1 MPRSPVTHSLSFP
14 PPSPLPHSTTQPI
27 VLLFTHLGCFF
38 VSMIPALDLL
48 SQATVLISLNHNFSI
63 LRLFLCNSA
72 ICILVEKAHL
82 LTPKI
87 ENLNRR
93 DAPSS
98 LPPTCFVVV
107 ILKVACPIAIGSTNA
122 MRATIWKGVLPE
134 TIEDIQKNKSHI
146 LWHGSQKIFLLMKTT
161 EKTAQGEKNKRIVFF
176 RALPELP
183 NLPFI
188 DRKCTF

>member
-27 VLLFTHLGCFF
+27 VLLFTHLVCCLSLF

-48 SQATVLISLNHNFSI
+48 SQATVPITLNHNFCI
-63 LRLFLCNSA
+63 LRLFFCDSA

-107 ILKVACPIAIGSTNA
+107 ILKVACPIAIGSTNGGNHLE
-122 MRATIWKGVLPE
+122 RCVATDHRGYSKE
-134 TIEDIQKNKSHI
+134 
-146 LWHGSQKIFLLMKTT
+146 
-161 EKTAQGEKNKRIVFF
+161 
-176 RALPELP
+176 
-183 NLPFI
+183 
-188 DRKCTF
+188 

>member
-48 SQATVLISLNHNFSI
+48 SQATVPITLNHNFCT

-87 ENLNRR
+87 ENLNCR

-107 ILKVACPIAIGSTNA
+107 ILKVACPIVIGSANGGNHLE
-122 MRATIWKGVLPE
+122 RCVATGPPR
-134 TIEDIQKNKSHI
+134 
-146 LWHGSQKIFLLMKTT
+146 IFKRMKVTFCGMSP
-161 EKTAQGEKNKRIVFF
+161 KTVSI
-176 RALPELP
+176 
-183 NLPFI
+183 
-188 DRKCTF
+188 